1 MDSVLNPFS
10 SCTAISRDERYYDE
24 PEAFCPERHLNEDGR
39 LMADDR
45 ELPHSY
51 VFGFGRRWDEMSLAT
66 DLTLNVH
73 LCKGFARDKHSQMP
87 HYGSLSLK

>member
-1 MDSVLNPFS
+1 M
-10 SCTAISRDERYYDE
+10 SRDERYYDE

-51 VFGFGRRWDEMSLAT
+51 VFGFGRR
-66 DLTLNVH
+66 
-73 LCKGFARDKHSQMP
+73 
-87 HYGSLSLK
+87 